1 MNPTRKLCWNYG
13 RGGLKTGKSGFDI
26 SGLKK
31 LQKKL
36 EQLKEKSEPFAEDC
50 TKELGARVLSK
61 VIKRTPVGDYQK
73 DNEFMRYK
81 RSNAK
86 KGIKAGDVM
95 LTKSGK
101 ARRGKYKLVSFKTSK
116 GEDVAF
122 RADTS
127 GKKGGTLRRGW
138 ISRTHS
144 EAESGSVGNVK
155 EYTASL
161 PVKYNGNKLT
171 LDIVNPV
178 EYASYV
184 EYGHRTRG
192 GKGFVQGHFM
202 LEKSRQEVDKI
213 KDKVIEDKLNKFLG
227 GAFK

>member
-1 MNPTRKLCWNYG
+1 M
-13 RGGLKTGKSGFDI
+13 GKSGFDV

-31 LQKKL
+31 FQKEVEK
-36 EQLKEKSEPFAEDC
+36 LKEQAEPFAEEC
-50 TKELGARVLSK
+50 TKELGARVLAK

-73 DNEFMRYK
+73 DNELMRYK
-81 RSNAK
+81 RDNKK
-86 KGIKAGDVM
+86 KGVKAGDIK
-95 LTKSGK
+95 LTKGGK
-101 ARRGKYKLVSFKTSK
+101 ARREKYKLVSFKTAAGKTVS
-116 GEDVAF
+116 F

-138 ISRTHS
+138 TSHTHA
-144 EAESGSVGNVK
+144 EAESGSAGNAK
-155 EYTASL
+155 EYAASL
-161 PVKYNGNKLT
+161 PVKRNGNKLT

-192 GKGFVQGHFM
+192 GKGFVRGQFM
-202 LEKSRQEVDKI
+202 LEKSRREVDKI
-213 KDKVIEDKLNKFLG
+213 KDKVVEDKLNKFLG